1 MKRIFSL
8 LLCLAVVAA
17 MLFSF
22 ASCGKT
28 DDGKT
33 DVPAKGST
41 TLYVYNWGEYISDGS
56 EGTLDSNKEF
66 EKYCR
71 EVLGKNVTVNY
82 SLYSSNEDLYAKLA
96 SGAVS
101 YDVIIPSD
109 YMIAR
114 LAAEGL
120 LKELDPKDKVENY
133 KYIDEKFKGLYYDPD
148 EKWSVPYTYGTV
160 GVIYNTGIVRE
171 DDEHIGSWSLLW
183 DEEYAGNILQFNNP
197 RDAFGTAQYY
207 RQTSVNSDDPETWRA
222 ALELLKKQ
230 KSVVQGYVMDEVFNK
245 MKGGSAAIAPYYAG
259 DYFTMYADNEN
270 LAFYHPEE
278 GTNVFVDAMCIPAST
293 KNYDLAVEY
302 INFMLSE
309 EIAIA
314 NAEYMCYA
322 SPNSLVYENEEY
334 IEYMTEEIHPD
345 ALSILY
351 DFDMDTMEFFHDLPD
366 GTRDLMNSLWEE
378 LKIESEIGAAVYVI
392 CALIVLSLL
401 ALLITKIAIKKRR
414 AYYFEKYRKA
424 E

>member
-8 LLCLAVVAA
+8 LLCLAVAAA

-33 DVPAKGST
+33 DAPAKGST

-56 EGTLDSNKEF
+56 EGSLDSNKEF

-259 DYFTMYADNEN
+259 DYFTMYGDNED
-270 LAFYHPEE
+270 LAFYHPKE

-314 NAEYMCYA
+314 NAEYICYA